1 MRKFRLCNYKFKALG
16 ISRDE
21 IFKLWKINPNVRKK
35 KLDST
40 TMKYLSG
47 LILLFKIWNKHNLK
61 KGITFHN
68 TIEGSENFKKIA
80 QQYQIYLNKKNDVE
94 FFNIY

>member
-1 MRKFRLCNYKFKALG
+1 
-16 ISRDE
+16 
-21 IFKLWKINPNVRKK
+21 
-35 KLDST
+35 
-40 TMKYLSG
+40 MKYLSG
-47 LILLFKIWNKHNLK
+47 LVLLFKIWNKHNLK

-94 FFNIY
+94 FFNISSKKSQSGDKQSIIEDFSNDQKAL